1 METRVLVAYAT
12 KYGATAGIAEKIG
25 QVLQEAG
32 LAVDVKRADQ
42 AGDPAGYQAV
52 VLGSAVYIGRWRKEA
67 ANYLKANEKALAQRP
82 VWLFNSG
89 PLGEGDAAEQAG
101 DLGFP
106 KGLRPIADRIN
117 VRDIAVFFGAVDLEK
132 LNPLEAVDVQT
143 ARSASATP
151 LSWRRAGDF
160 RKGLERNRRPIGL
173 QDNAICHAQWITRS

>member
-1 METRVLVAYAT
+1 METRVLVVYAT

-52 VLGSAVYIGRWRKEA
+52 VLGSAVYIGRWRKQA
-67 ANYLKANEKALAQRP
+67 AHYLKANEKALAQRP

-117 VRDIAVFFGAVDLEK
+117 VRDVAVFFGAVDLEK
-132 LNPLEAVDVQT
+132 LNPLERWMFKNVK
-143 ARSASATP
+143 SP
-151 LSWRRAGDF
+151 IGDF
-160 RKGLERNRRPIGL
+160 RNW
-173 QDNAICHAQWITRS
+173 NAIAAWASGIAAALTEGQPA